1 MHPKTLAA
9 AVLWCWVAAVHGAA
23 PVEANLATEAQ
34 LDSVRGIGPAT
45 SARILA
51 ARSSAPF
58 KDWNDLIAR
67 VPGIGKGTAT
77 KLSAEGLMVNGE
89 GFAGASPAPA
99 RTPDPRPAP
108 GTDSSAPPS
117 PPP

>member
-9 AVLWCWVAAVHGAA
+9 AVLWCWAAAVHGAA
-23 PVEANLATEAQ
+23 PVEVNLATEAQ

-51 ARSSAPF
+51 ARSSAAF

-67 VPGIGKGTAT
+67 VPGIGTGTGK
-77 KLSAEGLMVNGE
+77 KLSAEGLTVNGE
-89 GFAGASPAPA
+89 GFTGS
-99 RTPDPRPAP
+99 RPASASTPSHQHAP
-108 GTDSSAPPS
+108 GSDRSAPH
-117 PPP
+117 PPQP

>member
-9 AVLWCWVAAVHGAA
+9 AILWCWTAAVHGAA

-51 ARSSAPF
+51 ARRSAPF

-67 VPGIGKGTAT
+67 VPGIGTGTAR
-77 KLSAEGLMVNGE
+77 KLSAEGLTVNGE
-89 GFAGASPAPA
+89 GFAGARPAPA
-99 RTPDPRPAP
+99 HTPDTEPAP
-108 GTDSSAPPS
+108 GSDHSAPHS